1 MCLRCVCLCVCDT
14 ERERQ
19 TRQERRHVERGRER
33 EKLQVGERLLQFS
46 SCLLGMSWLRISQ
59 NDLLGEKMEGNGK
72 KGRKK
77 ERERDEM
84 PLGNPSVFS
93 GTSNPFTS
101 CPFYPPLSLSIL
113 ASSSHLFSPLRFR
126 WKFSPLCAT
135 FYLVVCFCPLLALF
149 LVVSRSPLLLS
160 PSLLHQGG
168 CFFLIS
174 TPLFPFLL
182 APLSIILPQPVQ
194 FIDLVRQCS
203 ITAAQSN
210 IWYS

>member
-1 MCLRCVCLCVCDT
+1 MCVIQ
-14 ERERQ
+14 RERQ
-19 TRQERRHVERGRER
+19 TRHQRRHVERGRER

-59 NDLLGEKMEGNGK
+59 NDLLGEKRREMGRRGARKRE
-72 KGRKK
+72 KGMKCHW
-77 ERERDEM
+77 
-84 PLGNPSVFS
+84 GI
-93 GTSNPFTS
+93 
-101 CPFYPPLSLSIL
+101 PLSSPVLPTLSRAVHFIPL
-113 ASSSHLFSPLRFR
+113 CLCPSLFPLLTFPPLRFR

-174 TPLFPFLL
+174 APLFPFLL

-194 FIDLVRQCS
+194 FIDIVRQCS
-203 ITAAQSN
+203 ITATQSN

>member
-1 MCLRCVCLCVCDT
+1 MIYWEKKGGKWEEGAQ
-14 ERERQ
+14 ERERK
-19 TRQERRHVERGRER
+19 GWNAI
-33 EKLQVGERLLQFS
+33 GESL
-46 SCLLGMSWLRISQ
+46 CLLRY
-59 NDLLGEKMEGNGK
+59 
-72 KGRKK
+72 
-77 ERERDEM
+77 
-84 PLGNPSVFS
+84 FH
-93 GTSNPFTS
+93 PFHE
-101 CPFYPPLSLSIL
+101 LSIL
-113 ASSSHLFSPLRFR
+113 SPSVSVHPCFLSSPFSPLRFR